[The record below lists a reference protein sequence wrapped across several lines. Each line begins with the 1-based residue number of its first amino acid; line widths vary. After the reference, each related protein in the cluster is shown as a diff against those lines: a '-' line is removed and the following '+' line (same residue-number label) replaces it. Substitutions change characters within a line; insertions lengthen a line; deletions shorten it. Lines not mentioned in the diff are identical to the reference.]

1 VYRKFFGLKDKPFE
15 ITPDP
20 RFLYRSDIHKEA
32 LANLKYAV
40 REGKGFTVVTGE
52 VGTGKTTLIHSLL
65 STLDG
70 NVRTA
75 YIFNPNLRPTDFL
88 NYICDD
94 LGLKADELRSRG
106 QSLTMLHNFLL
117 ECYEKNEKVYLIID
131 EAQSLTPRLLEEVRL
146 LTNLE
151 TAKSKLLHLILMGQP
166 ELDNMLADPG
176 LRQLKQRITIRHR
189 ITPLDEKDTRDY
201 IFHRLK
207 IAGAK
212 HINIFDEGALK
223 EIYRYSSGIPRL
235 INIVCDNALIT
246 GFSRE
251 EKKIT
256 RPIIKEVIRELEGPS
271 YTRKSAFNWKIA
283 LLLALIV
290 VLVIVTLDYFI
301 LNTK

>member
-1 VYRKFFGLKDKPFE
+1 MYRKFFGLKDKPFE

>member
-94 LGLKADELRSRG
+94 LGLKSDELRSRG

-131 EAQSLTPRLLEEVRL
+131 EAQSLSPRLLEEVRL

-189 ITPLDEKDTRDY
+189 IAPLDEKDTRDY
-201 IFHRLK
+201 ILHRLK
-207 IAGAK
+207 IAGAR

-256 RPIIKEVIRELEGPS
+256 RSIIKEVIRDLEGPA

-290 VLVIVTLDYFI
+290 VLVVVTLDYFI